1 MSMIVHGVSEVSKR
15 IKSLLEHDIALHS
28 FLMEGE
34 ISNFRSSKHWYFSLK
49 DENSSINCAIWASSI
64 PHISFQPKNGDKVIA
79 KCSLSYYGPSN
90 AVTITISAMKL
101 QGIGDLLLKLEELKK
116 KLSKEGLFALQHK
129 QKLPMYPSRIGIITG
144 KDTAGKAD
152 MIRTLNLRWPKAEQ
166 VFYECPVQGNS
177 SIPFIIKA
185 IEKADADQN
194 DVLILARGGGSF
206 EDLYIFND
214 EQIVRTIYNCK
225 TPLVTGV
232 GHETDTT
239 LVDYV
244 ADLRANTPTGAAE
257 AVSPNQYEIR
267 QYLRQLQNK
276 FIKYIEHM
284 MSLNHQSLQK
294 NKQFAYFQNPEL
306 ILRDQSYQ
314 LDQYYLLLL
323 KQKEFLLQK
332 KALFQDEYHRFE
344 KIMHLKIYNYQNTLQ
359 NIKQYLNTNI
369 KEVNMQ
375 KSNQI
380 NEYQTLLLNDIETY
394 YIEKKHHFSNELQL
408 LDAYSPLKVL
418 KRGYTIMQI
427 NGNIIKQIND
437 VQENDLV
444 HLRLSDGFLKA
455 RIIAKEKK
463 EWQN

>member
-1 MSMIVHGVSEVSKR
+1 MT
-15 IKSLLEHDIALHS
+15 IKD
-28 FLMEGE
+28 F
-34 ISNFRSSKHWYFSLK
+34 F
-49 DENSSINCAIWASSI
+49 
-64 PHISFQPKNGDKVIA
+64 
-79 KCSLSYYGPSN
+79 
-90 AVTITISAMKL
+90 
-101 QGIGDLLLKLEELKK
+101 
-116 KLSKEGLFALQHK
+116 
-129 QKLPMYPSRIGIITG
+129 
-144 KDTAGKAD
+144 
-152 MIRTLNLRWPKAEQ
+152 
-166 VFYECPVQGNS
+166 
-177 SIPFIIKA
+177 
-185 IEKADADQN
+185 
-194 DVLILARGGGSF
+194 
-206 EDLYIFND
+206 
-214 EQIVRTIYNCK
+214 
-225 TPLVTGV
+225 
-232 GHETDTT
+232 
-239 LVDYV
+239 
-244 ADLRANTPTGAAE
+244 
-257 AVSPNQYEIR
+257 
-267 QYLRQLQNK
+267 
-276 FIKYIEHM
+276 
-284 MSLNHQSLQK
+284 
-294 NKQFAYFQNPEL
+294 
-306 ILRDQSYQ
+306 
-314 LDQYYLLLL
+314 YYLLLL